1 MWLISNY
8 INANIFNFRKT
19 KRNVKEKKK
28 VEEESVQSC
37 FGAKRRF
44 GAASCV
50 QVDNGVI
57 KVLPKQ
63 PVKSKRSAPKK
74 KTREK
79 KTDYAQ
85 KREKNFLR
93 RMKML
98 RTS

>member
-74 KTREK
+74 N
-79 KTDYAQ
+79 
-85 KREKNFLR
+85 KREKDR
-93 RMKML
+93 IRPSK
-98 RTS
+98 RKEWTS